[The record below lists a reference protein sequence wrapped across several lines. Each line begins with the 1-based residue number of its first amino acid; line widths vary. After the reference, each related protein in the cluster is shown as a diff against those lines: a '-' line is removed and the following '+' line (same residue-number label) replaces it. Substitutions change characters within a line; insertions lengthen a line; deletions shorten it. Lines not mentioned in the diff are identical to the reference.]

1 MSEFRILCQ
10 NLQNL
15 CQNLQIGDLPLV
27 HLKGFSRSPFVAQPK
42 LVTSYFTM
50 AQRITALEQEVARLR
65 QVVQLTAEA
74 GVALAMA
81 RERLESLVVD
91 SGHFSQQTVIDVRR
105 DVENNLRYSD
115 GVQQFIN
122 VWEERVAAIDRIEE
136 SEDSEDDSTE
146 APDTDAMS
154 DGEE

>member
-10 NLQNL
+10 NLQNVCL
-15 CQNLQIGDLPLV
+15 NLQIGDLPLV

-65 QVVQLTAEA
+65 QFMQLTTEA
-74 GVALAMA
+74 GLALAMA

-91 SGHFSQQTVIDVRR
+91 SGHFSQQTVIDPEGRR
-105 DVENNLRYSD
+105 SCFLR
-115 GVQQFIN
+115 
-122 VWEERVAAIDRIEE
+122 
-136 SEDSEDDSTE
+136 STYN
-146 APDTDAMS
+146 T
-154 DGEE
+154 